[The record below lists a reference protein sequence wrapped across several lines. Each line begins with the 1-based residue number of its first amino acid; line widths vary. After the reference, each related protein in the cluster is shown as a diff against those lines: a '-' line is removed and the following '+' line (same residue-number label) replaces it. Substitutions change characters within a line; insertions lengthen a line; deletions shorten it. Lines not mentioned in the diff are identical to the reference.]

1 MRPLATLSAFAA
13 FGYCTGYF
21 LHPAA
26 AAQDQSFARVFY
38 CENDA
43 GRAELYLAGSAM
55 TRDGKPQLA
64 LGNKTAQGY
73 LAFDFTPVGKNKT
86 LDAVSVRM
94 DSTGSALEITL
105 MERGSNAMMPLAGG
119 PVKFSQRLA
128 EEMQC
133 RPFNKN

>member
-1 MRPLATLSAFAA
+1 MRPLATLSAFVA
-13 FGYCTGYF
+13 FGYCAGYF

-55 TRDGKPQLA
+55 TNEGKPQLA
-64 LGNKTAQGY
+64 PGNKTAQGY